1 MLITNWVKTNG
12 ENQLFQVVQ
21 ETLQGQVHAQGL
33 SGDAVKTFV
42 KEGTTAF
49 FGGFYFW
56 VNAIALALQAIV
68 ASRILKYGGFAALF
82 LLLPVIA
89 LLSYSAMVVLPLLA
103 VVRTTQAAVNAT
115 DYSIN
120 NTARHVLWLPM
131 TQSVTFKGKPTVD
144 TLFVRAGDGMAA
156 ATVLLGV
163 QLLSAS
169 IRTYLMLNVALTV
182 VWLVA
187 AVWVAREHG
196 RMAASGHEGGA
207 VHGLLGDGKL
217 ARTNG

>member
-1 MLITNWVKTNG
+1 M
-12 ENQLFQVVQ
+12 
-21 ETLQGQVHAQGL
+21 
-33 SGDAVKTFV
+33 
-42 KEGTTAF
+42 
-49 FGGFYFW
+49 
-56 VNAIALALQAIV
+56 
-68 ASRILKYGGFAALF
+68 
-82 LLLPVIA
+82 IA
-89 LLSYSAMVVLPLLA
+89 LLSYSVMVVLPLLA

-131 TQSVTFKGKPTVD
+131 SQSVTFKGKPTVD

-156 ATVLLGV
+156 VTVLLGV

-169 IRTYLMLNVALTV
+169 IRTYLLLNVALTV

-196 RMAASGHEGGA
+196 RMAASEHEGGRCPWSIGGRKA
-207 VHGLLGDGKL
+207 CSDERL
-217 ARTNG
+217 ARLSRSRSWRRRCCLPAHAPAATDRWRRAR